1 MLTEFGKVMRIIRI
15 NTGDSMRDMAAKI
28 GMSATYLS
36 AIETGK
42 RNIPSNM
49 EELLFTHY
57 NFSEK
62 DKKRIKDAIAESTSQ
77 VKIDLTEMA
86 EKQKKIIYSVAK
98 GEIDEATLDKLCDI
112 IKNKE
117 KMGKFFGMMKRKILI
132 VICYILI
139 LI

>member
-1 MLTEFGKVMRIIRI
+1 MLTEFGTVMRIIRI

-62 DKKRIKDAIAESTSQ
+62 DKKRIKDAIAESASQ

-98 GEIDEATLDKLCDI
+98 GEIDEATLDKLCEI

-117 KMGKFFGMMKRKILI
+117 KMGK
-132 VICYILI
+132 
-139 LI
+139 

>member
-1 MLTEFGKVMRIIRI
+1 
-15 NTGDSMRDMAAKI
+15 MRDMAAKI

-49 EELLFTHY
+49 EELLFSRY
-57 NFSEK
+57 DFSEK
-62 DKKRIKDAIAESTSQ
+62 DKKRIKDAIEQSAAQ

-98 GEIDEATLDKLCDI
+98 GGIDEATLDKLCEI

-117 KMGKFFGMMKRKILI
+117 TAGK
-132 VICYILI
+132 
-139 LI
+139 

>member
-1 MLTEFGKVMRIIRI
+1 MVTQLGKILRIIRI

-62 DKKRIKDAIAESTSQ
+62 DKKRIKDAIAESASQ

-98 GEIDEATLDKLCDI
+98 GEIDEATLDKLCEI

-117 KMGKFFGMMKRKILI
+117 KMGKWRIEFFVQAKIMRTL
-132 VICYILI
+132 
-139 LI
+139 